1 MPSSTN
7 TNNAPPRAGALARQI
22 QIEWRLVTVVL
33 LLLTVLLV
41 LFRHELRISQIDRT
55 LYDLQMKLATPTP
68 VDQSIA
74 LVVIDDGSLKELGY
88 WPWRRAEHAKL
99 LEKLPDAKA
108 VGFDIVFQDLNPAY
122 PDDDLTFANALSKHG
137 RAVLPLIVQPDFYD
151 ADLPLPLLAK
161 AADQLGF
168 INIFPDA
175 DGVVRRFQ
183 LRLNTHDGQ
192 SWQHLITAMLR
203 AG

>member
-1 MPSSTN
+1 
-7 TNNAPPRAGALARQI
+7 L
-22 QIEWRLVTVVL
+22 RL
-33 LLLTVLLV
+33 
-41 LFRHELRISQIDRT
+41 SQMDLT
-55 LYDLQMKLATPTP
+55 LYDWQMKLTTPAA
-68 VDQSIA
+68 VDKSIA
-74 LVVIDDGSLKELGY
+74 LIVIDDGSLKELGY

-99 LEKLPDAKA
+99 LEKLTDAKA
-108 VGFDIVFQDLNPAY
+108 VGFDIVFQDPNPAY
-122 PDDDLTFANALSKHG
+122 PNDDLTFANALSNHG
-137 RAVLPLIVQPDFYD
+137 RAVLPIIVQPDFKD
-151 ADLPLPLLAK
+151 ADLPLPLLAR